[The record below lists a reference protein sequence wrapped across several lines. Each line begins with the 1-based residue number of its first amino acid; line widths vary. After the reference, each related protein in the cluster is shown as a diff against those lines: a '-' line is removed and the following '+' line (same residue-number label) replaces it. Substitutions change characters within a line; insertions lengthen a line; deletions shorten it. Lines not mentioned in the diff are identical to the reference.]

1 MSHKCDDCGEEF
13 ETLSRLRLHDCSADG
28 SLEGSSLTQSNE
40 RKQQHTTERSDEE
53 QVGELD
59 DLLVT
64 IHNGDSTA
72 LHQAVAT
79 YETQLA
85 SAHELGNSDRY
96 RSISRAY
103 RVELITALD
112 DATQTEG
119 FAFLGEFL
127 DAYHPE
133 TADDFPHVTS
143 ILQNVSSRYLIR
155 TRVSD
160 GIEAVPVPILEFYS
174 SILDRVGGDGYD
186 FINEG
191 LHPYGWGIG
200 HPDHSVADDI
210 LDHVLTDIFVTNPML
225 EHTFYA
231 DQHLAIDLL
240 ERIVHNDS
248 IQETISRPHRE
259 VSDTRYLLDAPA
271 GAVSD
276 FDPTIPRYWEW
287 QEELDYEFILDDDVE
302 QRIRQLVAEHGIDDD
317 LPSDWEVSDLTL

>member
-1 MSHKCDDCGEEF
+1 MSHECDDCGEAF
-13 ETLSRLRLHDCSADG
+13 ETLSRLRLHDCSTDT
-28 SLEGSSLTQSNE
+28 SFESSSPTQTNEGDRE
-40 RKQQHTTERSDEE
+40 HITERSDEE
-53 QVGELD
+53 QIGELD
-59 DLLVT
+59 DLLAT
-64 IHNGDSTA
+64 IRDGDSSA

-85 SAHELGNSDRY
+85 SAHESGNSDRY

-119 FAFLGEFL
+119 FPFLAEFL

-133 TADDFPHVTS
+133 TADDFPHVTP
-143 ILQNVSSRYLIR
+143 IFQNVSSRYIIR
-155 TRVSD
+155 ARLSD
-160 GIEAVPVPILEFYS
+160 GVEAVPLPILAFFS

-210 LDHVLTDIFVTNPML
+210 FDHASTDVFVVNPML
-225 EHTFYA
+225 EHAFYA
-231 DQHLAIDLL
+231 DQQLAIDLL
-240 ERIVHNDS
+240 ERIIRDDS
-248 IQETISRPHRE
+248 IQHSITQPRGE
-259 VSDTRYLLDAPA
+259 VSETRYLLDAPA

-276 FDPTIPRYWEW
+276 FDPMIPRYWEW
-287 QEELDYEFILDDDVE
+287 QEELDYEFELDDDVE
-302 QRIRQLVAEHGIDDD
+302 QRIRQLVAEHGIDDN
-317 LPSDWEVSDLTL
+317 LPSDWEIADLTL